1 MFVAVK
7 SYRSRGIGLVSM
19 LVVSLLIFVLAL
31 AVSGAG
37 LFHLN
42 LSARQAHE
50 TVAQDLAEA
59 AVSRVLERVLEQ
71 ESRTGELDFGEDRL
85 ATERVEIPGS
95 TPGSFGLVTFD
106 PNYSDPSGAR
116 VPASVNNLRSDSSTA
131 ADNGTVIPRES
142 IYVVG
147 YGISGEV
154 ERRVEAVVYLPRF
167 PFSIASQGSFRGSD
181 VLVAGLDDDAV
192 VRPGVP
198 VPRELLKS
206 GHLVSN
212 STIPNAVQLGGRSWV
227 KGNVQSVSG
236 AQLGPETR
244 VDGELLLYSA
254 PAEIP
259 RIDVTRYRPT
269 SGPVFAGLLALERH
283 LELGRTAI
291 FSGSMVIID
300 GLYLDGGFLYVNG
313 DLEIRGGVHGKGA
326 IVATGNLTINGG
338 GSVSSDN
345 VAAFLAGGDISIQG
359 TTSSPEDSI
368 VEGLIYAGGR
378 AVVKDVTLIGT
389 LLSAGTGES
398 TLDNSVVLEREQH
411 GTVEITGIDST
422 TRRDPT
428 TWDHIG
434 LELSETAPPS
444 SDNAISYRI
453 SSLDNID
460 DLDIDAR
467 LARSFN
473 EIEGRLKAQTQE
485 HLESLTTEREGNPD
499 NPLSGGI
506 EPWYGLL
513 IVRPVNE
520 TQVRTVVTRGTGH
533 TNITD
538 VVQSRTVLSINLSEF
553 ISPLSRMRVKWWRN
567 L

>member
-1 MFVAVK
+1 
-7 SYRSRGIGLVSM
+7 M

-42 LSARQAHE
+42 LSSRQAHE

-71 ESRTGELDFGEDRL
+71 ESRTGELDFGEDAL
-85 ATERVEIPGS
+85 ATERVEIPG
-95 TPGSFGLVTFD
+95 TPPGAFGLVTF
-106 PNYSDPSGAR
+106 NPSYTDSLGTR
-116 VPASVNNLRSDSSTA
+116 IPASVNNLRSDSSTA
-131 ADNGTVIPRES
+131 AANGTVIPRES
-142 IYVVG
+142 IYLVG
-147 YGISGEV
+147 YGVSGEV

-192 VRPGVP
+192 VSPGTP

-212 STIPNAVQLGGRSWV
+212 STVPNAVQLSGRSWI
-227 KGNVQSVSG
+227 KGNLQSVSG
-236 AQLGPETR
+236 AQLSPETR

-254 PAEIP
+254 PTEIP
-259 RIDVTRYRPT
+259 RIEITRYRPS
-269 SGPVFAGLLALERH
+269 SGPVFTGLLALERH
-283 LELGRTAI
+283 LELGRTAF
-291 FSGSMVIID
+291 FSGSMVVID
-300 GLYLDGGFLYVNG
+300 GLYLDGGFLYVEG

-326 IVATGNLTINGG
+326 IVATGNLSINGA
-338 GSVSSDN
+338 GSVASDN
-345 VAAFLAGGDISIQG
+345 VAAFLAGGDITIQG
-359 TTSSPEDSI
+359 TTSRPEDSVI
-368 VEGLIYAGGR
+368 EGLVYAGGR
-378 AVVKDVTLIGT
+378 AEVKDVTLIGT

-398 TLDNSVVLEREQH
+398 VFDNSVVLEREQH
-411 GTVEITGIDST
+411 GTVEITGIDTT

-434 LELSETAPPS
+434 LELSDTPPPS
-444 SDNAISYRI
+444 SDNAISYSI

-460 DLDIDAR
+460 DLNIDAR
-467 LARSFN
+467 LARGFN
-473 EIEGRLKAQTQE
+473 ELEARLKEQTQVA
-485 HLESLTTEREGNPD
+485 LEALTVEREGNPD
-499 NPLSGGI
+499 NPLSGGT
-506 EPWYGLL
+506 EPWYGHLV
-513 IVRPVNE
+513 VRPVNE
-520 TQVRTVVTRGTGH
+520 TQVRTVVTRGTSH

-538 VVQSRTVLSINLSEF
+538 VVQWRTVLSINLSEF

>member
-1 MFVAVK
+1 MLLAVK
-7 SYRSRGIGLVSM
+7 SCRQRGIGLVSM

-42 LSARQAHE
+42 LSSRQAHE

-59 AVSRVLERVLEQ
+59 AVSRALERVLEQ

-85 ATERVEIPGS
+85 ATERVEIPG
-95 TPGSFGLVTFD
+95 TPPGAFGLVTFD
-106 PNYSDPSGAR
+106 PGYSDSRGTKIPPSI
-116 VPASVNNLRSDSSTA
+116 NNLRSDSATA
-131 ADNGTVIPRES
+131 AVNGTVIPRES
-142 IYVVG
+142 IYLVG
-147 YGISGEV
+147 YGVSGEV

-181 VLVAGLDDDAV
+181 ILVAGLDDDAV
-192 VRPGVP
+192 IRPGVP

-212 STIPNAVQLGGRSWV
+212 STLPNAVQLSGRSWI
-227 KGNVQSVSG
+227 KGNLQSVSG
-236 AQLGPETR
+236 AQLSPETR
-244 VDGELLLYSA
+244 VDGEILLYSA
-254 PAEIP
+254 PADIP
-259 RIDVTRYRPT
+259 RIDVSRYRPT
-269 SGPVFAGLLALERH
+269 SGPVFTGLLALERH
-283 LELGRTAI
+283 LELGRTAL

-300 GLYLDGGFLYVNG
+300 GLYLDGGFLYVDG

-326 IVATGNLTINGG
+326 VVATGNLSINGA
-338 GSVSSDN
+338 GSVASDN

-359 TTSSPEDSI
+359 TTAKPEDSV
-368 VEGLIYAGGR
+368 VEGLVYAGGR
-378 AVVKDVTLIGT
+378 AEVKDVTLIGT

-398 TLDNSVVLEREQH
+398 LFDNSVVLEREQH
-411 GTVEITGIDST
+411 GTVEITGIDTT
-422 TRRDPT
+422 TRTDPT
-428 TWDHIG
+428 TWEHIG
-434 LELSETAPPS
+434 LELTEVPPPASE
-444 SDNAISYRI
+444 NVLRYNI

-473 EIEGRLKAQTQE
+473 EIEGRLKQQTQE
-485 HLESLTTEREGNPD
+485 ALEALTVEREGNPD

-520 TQVRTVVTRGTGH
+520 TQVRTVVTKGTSH

-538 VVQSRTVLSINLSEF
+538 VVASKTVLSINLSEF

>member
-1 MFVAVK
+1 MLMAVK
-7 SYRSRGIGLVSM
+7 SCRQRGIGLVSM

-42 LSARQAHE
+42 LSSRQAHE

-71 ESRTGELDFGEDRL
+71 ESRTGELDFGEDAL
-85 ATERVEIPGS
+85 ATERVEIPG
-95 TPGSFGLVTFD
+95 TPPGAFGLVTF
-106 PNYSDPSGAR
+106 NPSYTDSLGTR
-116 VPASVNNLRSDSSTA
+116 IPASVNNLRSDSSTA
-131 ADNGTVIPRES
+131 AANGTVIPRES
-142 IYVVG
+142 IYLVG
-147 YGISGEV
+147 YGVSGEV

-192 VRPGVP
+192 VSPGTP

-212 STIPNAVQLGGRSWV
+212 STVPNAVQLSGRSWI
-227 KGNVQSVSG
+227 KGNLQSVSG
-236 AQLGPETR
+236 AQLSPETR

-254 PAEIP
+254 PTEIP
-259 RIDVTRYRPT
+259 RIEITRYRPS
-269 SGPVFAGLLALERH
+269 SGPVFTGLLALERH
-283 LELGRTAI
+283 LELGRTAF
-291 FSGSMVIID
+291 FSGSMVVID
-300 GLYLDGGFLYVNG
+300 GLYLDGGFLYVEG

-326 IVATGNLTINGG
+326 IVATGNLSINGA
-338 GSVSSDN
+338 GSVASDN
-345 VAAFLAGGDISIQG
+345 VAAFLAGGDITIQG
-359 TTSSPEDSI
+359 TTSRPEDSVI
-368 VEGLIYAGGR
+368 EGLVYAGGR
-378 AVVKDVTLIGT
+378 AEVKDVTLIGT

-398 TLDNSVVLEREQH
+398 VFDNSVVLEREQH
-411 GTVEITGIDST
+411 GTVEITGIDTT

-434 LELSETAPPS
+434 LELSDTPPPS
-444 SDNAISYRI
+444 SDNAISYSI

-460 DLDIDAR
+460 DLNIDAR
-467 LARSFN
+467 LARGFN
-473 EIEGRLKAQTQE
+473 ELEARLKEQTQVA
-485 HLESLTTEREGNPD
+485 LEALTVEREGNPD
-499 NPLSGGI
+499 NPLSGGT
-506 EPWYGLL
+506 EPWYGHLV
-513 IVRPVNE
+513 VRPVNE
-520 TQVRTVVTRGTGH
+520 TQVRTVVTRGTSH